1 MHRLRRAAALPLLLA
16 GCYSPNTPI
25 VIDGDESPT
34 SGGLATTGADSTG
47 AGAPSTTVPASSEAT
62 SEDDSDGS
70 SGATSVSGTET
81 SPSDGGPTD
90 TGAVESSSST
100 GEPADCVGI
109 AGRTVWINFDGGTLE
124 HGVIDNG
131 PGWVTENELAAGDW
145 PAYDDAAE
153 GDADEI
159 MALLHEHWSPFD
171 VCLTREQ
178 PDLADYE
185 LVLVSSTTFLNNPNY
200 PGPGSPPECGDTEVN
215 NVIVRTMPPEA
226 NLPTATKAIS
236 ISEALGRSFGLEA
249 VDAPEDLMNYAAG
262 ITLNAATFT
271 DTCQP
276 LQYAQNC
283 AESPGCGAGEQN
295 SHAVLLQVLGP
306 A

>member
-47 AGAPSTTVPASSEAT
+47 AGAPSTTVPASSSGEP
-62 SEDDSDGS
+62 EGS
-70 SGATSVSGTET
+70 SGPATTADEDAGTSGGA
-81 SPSDGGPTD
+81 PID
-90 TGAVESSSST
+90 TGAAESSSST
-100 GEPADCVGI
+100 GEPADCVGV

-159 MALLHEHWSPFD
+159 MALLHEQWSPFD

-178 PDLADYE
+178 PALADYE
-185 LVLVSSTTFLNNPNY
+185 LVLVSSTTFMNNPNY
-200 PGPGSPPECGDTEVN
+200 PGPGSPPECGDIEVN

-276 LQYAQNC
+276 LQYSQNC
-283 AESPGCGAGEQN
+283 AESPGCSAGEQN
-295 SHAVLLQVLGP
+295 SHAVLMQVLGP